1 MDGVSWPDFKCPTP
15 IQDVP
20 QLKEQARCG
29 SGHLLGST
37 SWRGSGISWRSDSCV
52 SSDDEGGVLE
62 EDIDAEDLLAELDNQ
77 SE

>member
-52 SSDDEGGVLE
+52 SSNDEGGVLE